1 MTDSRPCSSALPMA
15 PQRKFLLSS
24 RSRASD
30 MKRVLAALPIRPTE
44 FFPTRKERSETG
56 CTWLDGQSADPRERF
71 RRTGAKP
78 SFWLRK
84 SGGKRWIAHD
94 RLEPEFGNCSNKGKS
109 AGWTMLLGGA
119 SMRQN
124 WPAQAASAAGQN
136 SPAWPRCWTRPRHTS
151 SGLRKLATARDE
163 YQHNVSIRENQ
174 LAELSFQSGMGQ
186 NRQPQDGTAIFGKVR
201 CADLVPRKP

>member
-1 MTDSRPCSSALPMA
+1 MTDSGPYNSALPMA

-24 RSRASD
+24 RSHASD
-30 MKRVLAALPIRPTE
+30 MKRVLVALPIPPTE
-44 FFPTRKERSETG
+44 FFPTRKEKSKTG

-84 SGGKRWIAHD
+84 SRKKCWLVHD
-94 RLEPEFGNCSNKGKS
+94 QGEPEFGNCSNTGKS
-109 AGWTMLLGGA
+109 AGWTMPLGGA

-136 SPAWPRCWTRPRHTS
+136 SLAWPRCWMRPRHAS
-151 SGLRKLATARDE
+151 SGLRKLVTVRDE
-163 YQHNVSIRENQ
+163 YQHVSIRENQ

-186 NRQPQDGTAIFGKVR
+186 NHQLHDGTAIFGNVR